1 LDTIRPIDE
10 AHRQLAVSLREQ
22 GVEYALAGYIDVN
35 GRSKSKAVPVA
46 HLPEL
51 LAGHERYTPRGLGGL
66 GAMNAAEDEC
76 VALPD
81 PSSLVV
87 LPWDRRVA
95 WMSADLLFGGREPFA
110 LCPRSVL
117 KRQLEVAAADG
128 FDFLIGVECEVY
140 MVRADAVGP
149 VGYLQPIMPSGSLK
163 PTPAYDI
170 EVSLDSLGVLDQ
182 MVSTLNEA
190 GFEVFSFDAEGGDG
204 QYEFDFHHRSALDMA
219 DKLTFFR
226 LAAKQIAKQH
236 GLVATFMPKPYTEA
250 WGSGAHY
257 NMSLADFESGA
268 NLFRDS
274 DDARGRGWS
283 KTAYGFVAGILRHAA
298 ALSAICAPTVNSY
311 KRLTERLPDGTNSWA
326 PVWAT
331 YGDNN
336 RSCLLR
342 LPRNRPCVEDRGV
355 DSAAN
360 PYLTSAFLLAAGLEG
375 VREQLDPGEPVEDLT
390 YDWSPTATTRSRLP
404 RTLLEAIDAFEA
416 DPLVESVF
424 PAQFI
429 REYVAM
435 KRAEWNEFHG
445 QVTEW
450 ERTKYFDMF

>member
-1 LDTIRPIDE
+1 VDTIHPIADD
-10 AHRQLAVSLREQ
+10 HRRLAASLAEQ
-22 GVEYALAGYIDVN
+22 GVQYAVAGYIDVN
-35 GRSKSKAVPVA
+35 GRAKSKAVPIA

-76 VALPD
+76 VAVPD
-81 PSSLVV
+81 AESLVV

-95 WMSADLLFGGREPFA
+95 WMSADLWFGGREPFA
-110 LCPRSVL
+110 LCPRSIL
-117 KRQLEVAAADG
+117 KRQVDAAAHAG
-128 FDFLIGVECEVY
+128 YDFLVGVECEVY
-140 MVRADAVGP
+140 MVREDTIGP
-149 VGYLQPIMPSGSLK
+149 VGYLEPLARSGSLK

-170 EVSLDSLGVLDQ
+170 EVTLDALGLLDQ
-182 MVSTLNEA
+182 MVSSLNEA
-190 GFEVFSFDAEGGDG
+190 GFDVFSFDAEGGDG
-204 QYEFDFHHRSALDMA
+204 QYEFDFQHRSALDMA
-219 DKLTFFR
+219 DKVSLFR
-226 LAAKQIAKQH
+226 VAAKQIAKQH
-236 GLVATFMPKPYTEA
+236 GLVATFMPKPYAQA

-257 NMSLADFESGA
+257 NMSLADVESGA
-268 NLFRDS
+268 NLFRDP

-283 KTAYGFVAGILRHAA
+283 KTAYGFVAGIVRHAS

-311 KRLTERLPDGTNSWA
+311 KRLTERLADGTNSWA

-342 LPRNRPCVEDRGV
+342 LPRNRPCVENRGV

-360 PYLTSAFLLAAGLEG
+360 PYLTAAFLLAAGLEG
-375 VREQLDPGEPVEDLT
+375 VREQLDPGDPVEDLT
-390 YDWSPTATTRSRLP
+390 YDWAPRATSSGRLP
-404 RTLLEAIDAFEA
+404 RTLLEAIDEFEA
-416 DPLVESVF
+416 DPLVANVF
-424 PAQFI
+424 PAQFVT
-429 REYVAM
+429 EYVAM
-435 KRAEWNEFHG
+435 KRAEWDEFHG

>member
-1 LDTIRPIDE
+1 VDTIRPIED
-10 AHRQLAVSLREQ
+10 AHHRLAESLVEQ
-22 GVEYALAGYIDVN
+22 GVQYAFAGYIDVN
-35 GRSKSKAVPVA
+35 GRSKSKAVPIS

-76 VALPD
+76 VAVPD
-81 PSSLVV
+81 PATLVV

-95 WMSADLLFGGREPFA
+95 WMSADLWFGGREPFA
-110 LCPRSVL
+110 LCPRSIL
-117 KRQLEVAAADG
+117 KRQVAAAADAG
-128 FDFLIGVECEVY
+128 YDFLVGVECELY
-140 MVRADAVGP
+140 MVRDDSVGGAGHLEP
-149 VGYLQPIMPSGSLK
+149 LARSGSLK

-170 EVSLDSLGVLDQ
+170 EVSLDALGLLDD
-182 MVSTLNEA
+182 MVAALNET
-190 GFEVFSFDAEGGDG
+190 GFDVFSFDAEGGDG
-204 QYEFDFHHRSALDMA
+204 QYEFDFQHRSALDMA
-219 DKLTFFR
+219 DKVTLFR

-236 GLVATFMPKPYTEA
+236 GLAATFMPKPYAEA

-257 NMSLADFESGA
+257 NMSLAGIEDGA
-268 NLFRDS
+268 NLFRDP

-311 KRLTERLPDGTNSWA
+311 KRLTERLADGTNSWA

-342 LPRNRPCVEDRGV
+342 LPRNRPCVENRGV

-360 PYLTSAFLLAAGLEG
+360 PYLTAAFLVAAGLEG
-375 VREQLDPGEPVEDLT
+375 VREQLDPGDPVEDLT
-390 YDWSPTATTRSRLP
+390 YDWSPRATASVRLP

-416 DPLVESVF
+416 DPLVASVF
-424 PAQFI
+424 PEQFVS
-429 REYVAM
+429 EYVAM
-435 KRAEWNEFHG
+435 KRAEWDEFHG

>member
-1 LDTIRPIDE
+1 VDTIRPIED
-10 AHRQLAVSLREQ
+10 AHRRLAESLAEQ
-22 GVEYALAGYIDVN
+22 GVQYAFAGYIDVN
-35 GRSKSKAVPVA
+35 GRSKSKAVPIS

-76 VALPD
+76 VAVPD
-81 PSSLVV
+81 PATLVV

-95 WMSADLLFGGREPFA
+95 WMSADLWFGGREPFA
-110 LCPRSVL
+110 LCPRSIL
-117 KRQLEVAAADG
+117 KRQVDAAADAG
-128 FDFLIGVECEVY
+128 YDFLVGVECELY
-140 MVRADAVGP
+140 MVREDSIDGVGHLEP
-149 VGYLQPIMPSGSLK
+149 LARSGSLK

-170 EVSLDSLGVLDQ
+170 EVSLDALGLLDD
-182 MVSTLNEA
+182 MVAALNET
-190 GFEVFSFDAEGGDG
+190 GFDVFSFDAEGGDG
-204 QYEFDFHHRSALDMA
+204 QYEFDFQHRSALDMA
-219 DKLTFFR
+219 DKVTLFR

-236 GLVATFMPKPYTEA
+236 GLSATFMPKPYAEA

-257 NMSLADFESGA
+257 NMSLAGIEDGA
-268 NLFRDS
+268 NLFRDP

-311 KRLTERLPDGTNSWA
+311 KRLTERLADGTNSWA

-342 LPRNRPCVEDRGV
+342 LPRNRPCVENRGV

-360 PYLTSAFLLAAGLEG
+360 PYLTAAFLVAAGLEG
-375 VREQLDPGEPVEDLT
+375 VREQLDPGDPVEDLT
-390 YDWSPTATTRSRLP
+390 YDWSPRATGSVRLP

-416 DPLVESVF
+416 DPLVASVF
-424 PAQFI
+424 PEQFVT
-429 REYVAM
+429 EYVAM
-435 KRAEWNEFHG
+435 KRAEWDEFHG

>member
-1 LDTIRPIDE
+1 MDTLRPVED
-10 AHRQLAVSLREQ
+10 ADRQFAQSLAER

-35 GRSKSKAVPVA
+35 GRAKSKVVPIA

-76 VALPD
+76 VAIPD
-81 PSSLVV
+81 PESLVV
-87 LPWDRRVA
+87 LPWDHRVA
-95 WMSADLLFGGREPFA
+95 WMSADLSFGGREPFA
-110 LCPRSVL
+110 LCPRSIL
-117 KRQLEVAAADG
+117 KRQIDVAAGAG
-128 FDFLIGVECEVY
+128 YEFLVGVECEVY
-140 MVRADAVGP
+140 IVREDSIGGAGHLAP
-149 VGYLQPIMPSGSLK
+149 LARSGSLK

-170 EVSLDSLGVLDQ
+170 EVSLDSLGLLDQ
-182 MVSTLNEA
+182 MVRTLDEA

-204 QYEFDFHHRSALDMA
+204 QYEFDFRHRPALDTA
-219 DKLTFFR
+219 DKISFFR
-226 LAAKQIAKQH
+226 VAAKQIAKQH
-236 GLVATFMPKPYTEA
+236 GLVATFMPKPYAEA

-257 NMSLADFESGA
+257 NMSLADRESGA
-268 NLFRDS
+268 NLFRDP

-311 KRLTERLPDGTNSWA
+311 KRLTERLADGTNSWA

-355 DSAAN
+355 DTAAN
-360 PYLTSAFLLAAGLEG
+360 PYLASAFLLAAGLEG
-375 VREQLDPGEPVEDLT
+375 VREQLDPGDPVEDLT
-390 YDWSPTATTRSRLP
+390 YDWARGSGASGRLP

-416 DPLVESVF
+416 DPLVASVF
-424 PAQFI
+424 PAQFVA
-429 REYVAM
+429 EYVGM
-435 KRAEWNEFHG
+435 KRAEWDEFHG

>member
-1 LDTIRPIDE
+1 MDTIRPIDE
-10 AHRQLAVSLREQ
+10 AHCRLADSLAEQ
-22 GVEYALAGYIDVN
+22 GVVYAVAGYIDVN
-35 GRSKSKAVPVA
+35 GRAKSKVVPIA

-81 PSSLVV
+81 LASLVV

-95 WMSADLLFGGREPFA
+95 WMTADLAFGGREPFA
-110 LCPRSVL
+110 LCPRSIL
-117 KRQLEVAAADG
+117 KRQLEAAASTG
-128 FDFLIGVECEVY
+128 YDFLVGVECELY
-140 MVRADAVGP
+140 MVRDDSIGAG
-149 VGYLQPIMPSGSLK
+149 GYLEPIARSGSLK
-163 PTPAYDI
+163 PTPAYDV
-170 EVSLDSLGVLDQ
+170 EVSLDALGLLDE
-182 MVSTLNEA
+182 MVTTLNEA
-190 GFEVFSFDAEGGDG
+190 GFEIFSFDAEGGEG
-204 QYEFDFHHRSALDMA
+204 QYEFDFEHRSALDMA
-219 DKLTFFR
+219 DKVTFFR
-226 LAAKQIAKQH
+226 VAAKQIAKRH
-236 GLVATFMPKPYTEA
+236 GLVATFMPKPYAEA

-257 NMSLADFESGA
+257 NVSLADIDSGS
-268 NLFRDS
+268 NLFRDP

-283 KTAYGFVAGILRHAA
+283 KTAYGFVAGVLRHAA

-311 KRLTERLPDGTNSWA
+311 KRLTERLADGTNSWA

-360 PYLTSAFLLAAGLEG
+360 PYLTAAFLLAAGLEG
-375 VREQLDPGEPVEDLT
+375 VREQLDPGDPVEDLT
-390 YDWSPTATTRSRLP
+390 YDWSPQATATSRLP
-404 RTLLEAIDAFEA
+404 RTLLEAIDAFESDA
-416 DPLVESVF
+416 LVAHVF
-424 PAQFI
+424 PEQFVT
-429 REYVAM
+429 EYVAM
-435 KRAEWNEFHG
+435 KRAEWDEFHA